1 MSAAMRASKLLPLQ
15 SDLFKRTPRRWE
27 SRHAA
32 SLRLLVVKN
41 AESVEQTLKANW
53 SWQETEPVV
62 TVLARFRPD
71 TNKVQSTEWKVTC
84 SGEHNVS

>member
-1 MSAAMRASKLLPLQ
+1 M
-15 SDLFKRTPRRWE
+15 
-27 SRHAA
+27 
-32 SLRLLVVKN
+32 VKN

-71 TNKVQSTEWKVTC
+71 TNKVQSTEWKVIC